1 MFREHTGGLTTY
13 GPRAALLVAAMLAI
27 ILFAACGS
35 DGGSEVAPTAAPTS
49 TPTIA
54 PEPTAT
60 PVPPTPTP
68 VPSPTPEP
76 TATPV
81 PTPQPA
87 ATPAGTSAT
96 DLYGPEQLLEIAV
109 TSTSALEAFH
119 FEMEVVLSVEAEGA
133 EIELPIKISGDLKT
147 PNMVQAKM
155 SMNLGF
161 LAFETEIVDTG
172 DKMYLKDPA
181 TGEWTIDESSSSL
194 VANPTEFIDLDIE
207 ELGSVTLA
215 RKETIDGVEH
225 YVIEASAD
233 VEGAEVAYLFWVR
246 VPDNLIARIEVEG
259 QITPPEGQITQGL
272 GDIGSMKL
280 AMTLSDY
287 GKDIE
292 IVAPVQPSLQTP
304 SLPSN
309 VPTAAP
315 STKPAQAIGEPLT
328 DDSVLAAYAQ
338 AMTAAGAAHV
348 VGEVTIKNSPGAET
362 SIMRQAFEGDGV
374 LGGDNRTVGTIEI
387 NDSGFSA
394 TIPFET
400 RRIDGVEFEKD
411 PESGQ
416 WIENPSGEPGILTT
430 LFDLSIIGPE
440 NLSDPTVSNQDLEG
454 VPVLLIQ
461 ASVETELPIDT
472 VYLWIGQDDNLLRR
486 VRLEAIQSGAEFD
499 LPPDVTLYIAITADY
514 SDHGQQVTVERP

>member
-1 MFREHTGGLTTY
+1 MFREHGGGLTSY
-13 GPRAALLVAAMLAI
+13 GPRAALLVAATLAV
-27 ILFAACGS
+27 ILLAACGG
-35 DGGSEVAPTAAPTS
+35 DGGSEASPAVAPTS
-49 TPTIA
+49 TPTV
-54 PEPTAT
+54 PPTAT

-81 PTPQPA
+81 PAPQPA

-96 DLYGPEQLLEIAV
+96 DLYGAEELLDIAV

-119 FEMEVVLSVEAEGA
+119 FEMEVVLSVEAEGT

-161 LAFETEIVDTG
+161 LAFETEIIDTG

-194 VANPTEFIDLDIE
+194 VADPTEFIDLDTE
-207 ELGSVTLA
+207 ELTSVTLA
-215 RKETIDGVEH
+215 RRETIDGVEH
-225 YVIEASAD
+225 YVIEATAD
-233 VEGAEVAYLFWVR
+233 VEGAEVGYLFWVR

-259 QITPPEGQITQGL
+259 RITPPEGQITQGL
-272 GDIGSMKL
+272 GDIGDMKL
-280 AMTLSDY
+280 EMTLSDY

-292 IVAPVQPSLQTP
+292 IVAPVQSSLQAP

-309 VPTAAP
+309 AP

-328 DDSVLAAYAQ
+328 DGSVLTAYAQ
-338 AMTAAGAAHV
+338 AMTAAGSAHV
-348 VGEVTIKNSPGAET
+348 VGEVTIKDSPDAGT
-362 SIMRQAFEGDGV
+362 SIMRQTFEGDGV
-374 LGGDNRTVGTIEI
+374 LGGDNRTAGDIEI

-400 RRIDGVEFEKD
+400 RRIENVEYEKD
-411 PESGQ
+411 PQSGQ
-416 WIENPSGEPGILTT
+416 WLQNPTGEPGILTT
-430 LFDLSIIGPE
+430 LFDFSVIGPE
-440 NLSDPTVSNQDLEG
+440 NLSDPTVSNQALDG

-461 ASVETELPIDT
+461 AAVDTDLPIDT
-472 VYLWIGQDDNLLRR
+472 VYLWIGEDDNLLRR
-486 VRLEAIQSGAEFD
+486 VRLESVQTGAQFD

-514 SDHGQQVTVERP
+514 SNHGQPVTIERP